1 METFWQDIRFGG
13 RMLLKNKGFTVVA
26 IFALALGIGA
36 STAIFSA
43 VNPILF
49 KSLPYPNASRIM
61 MIREMNGN
69 GRAQLPAF
77 GTYYG
82 LAERNHSFDALAV
95 MKPWLPTM
103 TGAAQPER
111 LEGQSVSANYF
122 HVLGVPPILGRDF
135 QPSDDRLH
143 GAAVTILSYKLW
155 QRFGGDSNK
164 GQAFGSRRNPAVF
177 QPFANVD
184 EGRDG
189 LCFPALLCLR
199 SSGSCLLKK
208 SKF

>member
-1 METFWQDIRFGG
+1 MSLWRQLTRGLRVLTDRTAADQDVTDEMQDYLEQATAEHIARGLTPDEARRTVQLVIGNTSVLREQVRTYGWENALGTLFSDL
-13 RMLLKNKGFTVVA
+13 RYAARRLHSNPGFTSVSVLT
-26 IFALALGIGA
+26 LALGIGA
-36 STAIFSA
+36 TTAIFSA

-103 TGAAQPER
+103 TGPAQPER
-111 LEGQSVSANYF
+111 LEGQSVSAN
-122 HVLGVPPILGRDF
+122 
-135 QPSDDRLH
+135 
-143 GAAVTILSYKLW
+143 
-155 QRFGGDSNK
+155 
-164 GQAFGSRRNPAVF
+164 
-177 QPFANVD
+177 
-184 EGRDG
+184 
-189 LCFPALLCLR
+189 
-199 SSGSCLLKK
+199 
-208 SKF
+208 